1 MKNEMNTAD
10 SKQDRVVRV
19 IGYFDAVASRNQKVE
34 LDETTGARIKLK
46 GKGKGIKKVKVSAT
60 GKEATGTARLEDKHE
75 VLKPITCISLDYGRL
90 RASLEGA
97 RATPAYMDIARKL
110 IKNGEGTILGLDRT
124 CKYRFV
130 SEDGDTYSLS
140 ILKGNSLL
148 FQCFYADSPESGRQ
162 CWKRISY
169 LFPKGMIVTKPEEP
183 WLAEGFYNPSSEDLF
198 SLMVFSNFLA
208 EAWRSMGHS
217 ERTQILQK
225 QREDTSEET
234 SQEPM
239 AANCLKQ
246 INQQHEKDV
255 SAKNDPLRVLEAT
268 HGGTGQ
274 KARRKLNIRDFF
286 AGGMEIT
293 KWMIEAHNPFVGF
306 ISKGVCEKYIEP
318 LRAKHE
324 DKSLDWRIYD
334 IAWMSSVKFSSV
346 RFSEASLSGVIDMH
360 RESDGV
366 TKDRI
371 STFTLDMDGQNVQL
385 CKVYKQVDFADGRAA
400 CLIMLPEEAENFD
413 IV

>member
-1 MKNEMNTAD
+1 MKKTQMNTAD
-10 SKQDRVVRV
+10 SKQDGVVR
-19 IGYFDAVASRNQKVE
+19 IIDMLNAIASCNQEAKG
-34 LDETTGARIKLK
+34 TKMKLK
-46 GKGKGIKKVKVSAT
+46 GKGKG
-60 GKEATGTARLEDKHE
+60 TARQEDE
-75 VLKPITCISLDYGRL
+75 VLKPITCISLEKGRL
-90 RASLEGA
+90 IASLQTIG
-97 RATPAYMDIARKL
+97 ATPAYTDIARKL

-130 SEDGDTYSLS
+130 SEDSDTYSLS
-140 ILKGNSLL
+140 ILNGNSML

-162 CWKRISY
+162 CWKRISN
-169 LFPKGMIVTKPEEP
+169 LLPKGMIVTKPEEP
-183 WLAEGFYNPSSEDLF
+183 WLAMRMYDPSPEDIH
-198 SLMVFSNFLA
+198 SLIVFSNFLV
-208 EAWRSMGHS
+208 EAWRSMGRT
-217 ERTQILQK
+217 ERTQVMQ
-225 QREDTSEET
+225 QQDVSEEN
-234 SQEPM
+234 SHEPRETKS
-239 AANCLKQ
+239 LKQ
-246 INQQHEKDV
+246 INPKLDKDV
-255 SAKNDPLRVLEAT
+255 SAKNAQPRVLEAT
-268 HGGTGQ
+268 HCGTGQ
-274 KARRKLNIRDFF
+274 KARRKLNIRDFLSR
-286 AGGMEIT
+286 GMDIT

-334 IAWMSSVKFSSV
+334 IAWMSSVRNFEVS
-346 RFSEASLSGVIDMH
+346 FGGMIDMH

-400 CLIMLPEEAENFD
+400 CLIMLPEEAECFD